1 MQSAAP
7 PCSTLEPAPTQT
19 TTPAS
24 GGAIGTSVDAW
35 TLLATL
41 LHGESDG
48 LILASHTLAGRSSA
62 RMWVASK
69 QCKPTRPARLSNQR
83 MDRLPCL
90 AETHVA
96 PQCTLECT
104 AHKPPRFF
112 KIRNW
117 RNKNNS
123 ASSSSASSYHKE
135 KEQKKGVKSF
145 INPPAN
151 IDEFSDRLI
160 VPQLEQ
166 LEEKMEEFRDI
177 MAQQYVFL
185 STQLNV
191 LESSAI
197 QKIG

>member
-1 MQSAAP
+1 MSESEGAISQMANFCKVRNAIAKRVNQI
-7 PCSTLEPAPTQT
+7 STLCAANFVTIWFSIGGQMYV
-19 TTPAS
+19 S
-24 GGAIGTSVDAW
+24 GDETIVNAF
-35 TLLATL
+35 
-41 LHGESDG
+41 E
-48 LILASHTLAGRSSA
+48 
-62 RMWVASK
+62 
-69 QCKPTRPARLSNQR
+69 
-83 MDRLPCL
+83 
-90 AETHVA
+90 AETNVA

-151 IDEFSDRLI
+151 MDEFSDRLI